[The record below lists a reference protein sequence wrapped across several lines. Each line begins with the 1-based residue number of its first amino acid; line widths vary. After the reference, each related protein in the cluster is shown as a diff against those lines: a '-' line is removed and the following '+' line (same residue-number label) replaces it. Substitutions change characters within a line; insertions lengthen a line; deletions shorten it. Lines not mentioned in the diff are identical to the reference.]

1 MGTAM
6 VKQIPQMEIGGE
18 EKEMRAITFL
28 YHDVIVGSDYD
39 SSGFAGKSAAV
50 YKLKLEDFKQHINAI
65 SQVAMFIPALVGQEP
80 LQEGPNLYLTFDD
93 GGISALSIAETLN
106 NYNWRGHFF
115 ITTDYLGT
123 KTFLS
128 SENIRALAQEGHVI
142 GSHSCSHPDPMS
154 ACSAERLVTEWSDS
168 KAKLEDILGS
178 AVVTASLPGGYYSKN
193 IAVAASD
200 AGIKFLF
207 TSEPVKTSWKV
218 ENCQVLGR
226 YTLWRGMSPE
236 VTSSIASNK
245 KIEQLKQ
252 YILWNTKKIAKTLGG
267 SLYLKLR
274 QHLIR

>member
-1 MGTAM
+1 M
-6 VKQIPQMEIGGE
+6 K
-18 EKEMRAITFL
+18 AIAFL

-50 YKLKLEDFKQHINAI
+50 YKLKLEDFKRHINTI
-65 SQVAMFIPALVGQEP
+65 SQAAMFTPALVGQEP

-115 ITTDYLGT
+115 IATDYLGT
-123 KTFLS
+123 KAFLS

-168 KAKLEDILGS
+168 KAKLEDILGTS
-178 AVVTASLPGGYYSKN
+178 VVVASLPGGFYSKS
-193 IAVAASD
+193 VAAAAGN
-200 AGIKFLF
+200 AGIEFLF

-218 ENCQVLGR
+218 GNCRVLGR
-226 YTLWRGMSPE
+226 YTIWRGMSLE

-245 KIEQLKQ
+245 KSEQLKQ
-252 YILWNTKKIAKTLGG
+252 YILWNTKKVAKKTLGG